1 MARVINAKEIGIDLG
16 TASVLI
22 YVKGKGIVLQEPS
35 VVAIER
41 NTNKILAVGT
51 EAQRMLGRTPGTI
64 VAIRPL
70 RDGVI
75 SDYEMTQRMIK
86 YFLKKVCG
94 FMLFKPR
101 IMVCVPSGI
110 TEVEERAVIDATNQA
125 GAKKTYLVEEPIA
138 AALGAGINI
147 EMPDGNMVVDIGGG
161 TTDIAVISLG
171 GVVVSESIK
180 TAGDK
185 FDEALTKYCRKK
197 FNILIGERT
206 AEKIKMEIGCLFPME
221 DVKGR
226 CLMTGLP
233 RVFTITTDEVME
245 AFDECA
251 TTIIEGVHSVLE
263 RTPPE
268 LLGDIAQ
275 NGIIMTGGGSLIKGF
290 PERIE
295 AKTGIPTY
303 VADDAISCVARGTG
317 KCLDRISKLQ
327 DGTINLARNRE
338 MY

>member
-1 MARVINAKEIGIDLG
+1 M
-16 TASVLI
+16 
-22 YVKGKGIVLQEPS
+22 
-35 VVAIER
+35 
-41 NTNKILAVGT
+41 
-51 EAQRMLGRTPGTI
+51 
-64 VAIRPL
+64 
-70 RDGVI
+70 
-75 SDYEMTQRMIK
+75 
-86 YFLKKVCG
+86 
-94 FMLFKPR
+94 
-101 IMVCVPSGI
+101 
-110 TEVEERAVIDATNQA
+110 
-125 GAKKTYLVEEPIA
+125 EEPIA

-221 DVKGR
+221 EKASVDVKGR

-290 PERIE
+290 PQRIE

-317 KCLDRISKLQ
+317 KCLDRIAKLQ

>member
-1 MARVINAKEIGIDLG
+1 MAQEIGIDLG

-51 EAQRMLGRTPGTI
+51 EAQRMLGKTPGSIIT
-64 VAIRPL
+64 IRPM

-75 SDYEMTQRMIK
+75 SDYEMTQKMIK
-86 YFLKKVCG
+86 HFLKKVCG

-110 TEVEERAVIDATNQA
+110 TEVEERAVIDAANQA
-125 GAKKTYLVEEPIA
+125 GAKKTFLVEEPIA
-138 AALGAGINI
+138 AAIGAGIDI
-147 EMPDGNMVVDIGGG
+147 DQPDGNMIVDVGGG

-185 FDEALTKYCRKK
+185 FDEALIKYCRKK
-197 FNILIGERT
+197 YNVLIGERT
-206 AEKIKMEIGCLFPME
+206 AERIKMEIGCMYPMDDKGSV

-233 RVFTITTDEVME
+233 KVVTITSDEVLE
-245 AFDECA
+245 AFEECA
-251 TTIIEGVHSVLE
+251 TTISEAIHSVLE
-263 RTPPE
+263 KTPPE
-268 LLGDIAQ
+268 LLGDISQ
-275 NGIIMTGGGSLIKGF
+275 NGIILTGGGALIRGF
-290 PERIE
+290 PELIFSKTRIN
-295 AKTGIPTY
+295 TFI
-303 VADDAISCVARGTG
+303 ADDAISCVARGTG
-317 KCLDRISKLQ
+317 RCLDRLSKLQ
-327 DGTINLARNRE
+327 DGTINLARRKE
-338 MY
+338 FE